1 MIHYQLSTINHQIMD
16 GKKTDTV
23 SLHLLMPFTD
33 NASGGFLTFFAK
45 ILPILGSK
53 VYSARET
60 DVFL

>member
-1 MIHYQLSTINHQIMD
+1 MD